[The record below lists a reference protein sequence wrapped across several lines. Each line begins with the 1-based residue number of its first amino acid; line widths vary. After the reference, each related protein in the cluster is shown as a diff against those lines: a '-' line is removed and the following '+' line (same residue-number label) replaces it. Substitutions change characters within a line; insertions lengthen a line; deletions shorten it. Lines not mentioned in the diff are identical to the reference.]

1 MLAGGLDEVKG
12 YHLWGEEQLVIWMSL
27 MHNRGGVGWGVQSRV
42 LENWKRWYK
51 TEKNSLKHDCQDN
64 GYFVAE
70 NIFIFSF
77 SIGML
82 CSSDC
87 AFVNID
93 NMRHFVWAN
102 QQIVEL
108 CKMLTNILFCPTCA
122 RIGEL
127 LHMCALQYQAA
138 FVHFCNC
145 EQCAAVF
152 CQHWDEAKTQA
163 RQGQHHIWDQI
174 GKGGIKKLLQC
185 CVWMGS

>member
-1 MLAGGLDEVKG
+1 MGGSKLDLRK
-12 YHLWGEEQLVIWMSL
+12 QKKMQ
-27 MHNRGGVGWGVQSRV
+27 QSRQ
-42 LENWKRWYK
+42 
-51 TEKNSLKHDCQDN
+51 NSLKHDFQDN
-64 GYFVAE
+64 GYLSQKT
-70 NIFIFSF
+70 FSF
-77 SIGML
+77 SVFL
-82 CSSDC
+82 LECFASNCSSDR
-87 AFVNID
+87 AFV
-93 NMRHFVWAN
+93 NMRHFVSAN

-185 CVWMGS
+185 CV